1 MEEIPAELAPERR
14 ARRRRELLAEVE
26 RITEQLRKLPGLR
39 RIVLFGSLAD
49 GEVGSVSDI
58 DLLVVQETD
67 TPPRERQRRLY
78 EQLDFNEALD
88 LLVYTPEELE
98 HNLPRSSLLRRAL
111 QTGRVLYEAA

>member
-14 ARRRRELLAEVE
+14 ARRRRELWSEVE
-26 RITEQLRKLPGLR
+26 RLAEQLRRVPGVR
-39 RIVLFGSLAD
+39 RIVVFGSLAD
-49 GEVGSVSDI
+49 GEVGIASDI

-78 EQLDFNEALD
+78 EQLDFDEALD

-98 HNLPRSSLLRRAL
+98 RNLPRSSLLRRAIR
-111 QTGRVLYEAA
+111 TGRVLYEAT